1 MSGVWTS
8 VESKNVAGKSGIA
21 YLPHPSAETSLAD
34 RLDGV
39 RSRIEERFL
48 DGGGTLLSV
57 LDVLNRLISALDD
70 FSKLLDDEAA
80 RSSLEQLGSTVND
93 VSALPGFE
101 QERQLRVATVA
112 KCEQALGTHVADMQE
127 TLRYLRTFATTAK
140 ITGSRIPDFSTFADE
155 IIKRVQQG
163 TKHIN
168 FLSDTISALDGILGR
183 ASTSGQQ
190 TLNDYRQA
198 VPALVGR
205 LNGNIAEFIERQG
218 ELSKLAVEVN
228 AQTRKV
234 QTKIGITLSAMQIG
248 DITRQR
254 IEHCQ
259 QAIAILDDYLAASRD
274 STLDEEQ
281 QESLRGAVHN
291 LVHAQLTQL
300 TSDFDRECATV
311 VSTLLSFNA
320 DIEALLLLHERMNRQ
335 DGTTAASAMR
345 LVGADITSVHGIVR
359 DIDKAAG
366 EANRL
371 SEETIQTI
379 HVLLDE
385 IATIKQ
391 VRTDIHYMA
400 LNTNLRCGK
409 LGEEGRA
416 INVVT
421 SELRLFSANLDDSAQ
436 RVIEELQGLEAD
448 ARKLGESAANGVS
461 EVPLGDRLNDALS
474 SIDGI
479 AGRMEDHI
487 DTLRTCGQDVGTKVL
502 SSLSRLDFKSGLGD
516 VLNDCT
522 KEASLLAGPP
532 HADLTGIEEAMAD
545 IGPMIAKIY
554 TMAAERTVHA
564 QIFDAN
570 INDGAADVSATED
583 LDLDAALF

>member
-1 MSGVWTS
+1 VSDVWTYT
-8 VESKNVAGKSGIA
+8 ESKNVAGKSGIA
-21 YLPHPSAETSLAD
+21 YLPRPSAETSLAD

-39 RSRIEERFL
+39 RSRIEQRFL

-57 LDVLNRLISALDD
+57 LDVLNRLISALDE

-93 VSALPGFE
+93 VSALPEFE
-101 QERQLRVATVA
+101 QERQLRIATVA

-155 IIKRVQQG
+155 IIERVQQG
-163 TKHIN
+163 AKHIN
-168 FLSDTISALDGILGR
+168 FLSDTISTLDGILVR
-183 ASTSGQQ
+183 ASSSGQQ
-190 TLNDYRQA
+190 TLNDYRQS

-205 LNGNIAEFIERQG
+205 LNGNVAEFVERRG

-228 AQTRKV
+228 ARTRKV

-259 QAIAILDDYLAASRD
+259 QAIAIVDDYLASASGRV
-274 STLDEEQ
+274 LDDEQ
-281 QESLRGAVHN
+281 QEALRGAVHN
-291 LVHAQLTQL
+291 LVHAQLSQL

-311 VSTLLSFNA
+311 VTTLLSFNA

-345 LVGADITSVHGIVR
+345 LVGADLASVHGIVC
-359 DIDKAAG
+359 DIDKAAD
-366 EANRL
+366 EANKL
-371 SEETIQTI
+371 SEDTIQTI

-385 IATIKQ
+385 VATIKQ

-448 ARKLGESAANGVS
+448 TRKLGESAANGAS
-461 EVPLGDRLNDALS
+461 EVSLGDRLNDALS
-474 SIDGI
+474 SIRGI
-479 AGRMEDHI
+479 ADRMEDQI
-487 DTLRTCGQDVGTKVL
+487 ETLRACGQDVGTKVL
-502 SSLSRLDFKSGLGD
+502 ASLSTLDFKSGLGD
-516 VLNDCT
+516 VLTDCT
-522 KEASLLAGPP
+522 REAGLLAAPA
-532 HADLTGIEEAMAD
+532 HADLTDIDEAMAD
-545 IGPMIAKIY
+545 IGPTIAKIY
-554 TMAAERTVHA
+554 TMAAERAVHA
-564 QIFDAN
+564 QVFDAN
-570 INDGAADVSATED
+570 INGNFVDVSATED
-583 LDLDAALF
+583 LDLDEALF

>member
-1 MSGVWTS
+1 
-8 VESKNVAGKSGIA
+8 VAGKSGIA
-21 YLPHPSAETSLAD
+21 YLPRPSADPSLAD

-39 RSRIEERFL
+39 RSRIEQRFL

-101 QERQLRVATVA
+101 QERQSRVATVA

-155 IIKRVQQG
+155 IIERVQQG

-183 ASTSGQQ
+183 ASMSGQQ

-259 QAIAILDDYLAASRD
+259 QAITILDDYLAASGG
-274 STLDEEQ
+274 SALDEEQ
-281 QESLRGAVHN
+281 RETLRGTVHN
-291 LVHAQLTQL
+291 LVHAQLSQL

-359 DIDKAAG
+359 DIDKAAS

-479 AGRMEDHI
+479 AGRMEDQI
-487 DTLRTCGQDVGTKVL
+487 DTLRICGQDVGTKVL

-516 VLNDCT
+516 VLSDCT
-522 KEASLLAGPP
+522 KEASLLAGPT
-532 HADLTGIEEAMAD
+532 HADLSGIEEAMAD

-564 QIFDAN
+564 QVFDAN
-570 INDGAADVSATED
+570 INDGTADISATED